1 MKKRNLAICL
11 ALALTGSLAGCS
23 SAQPAAPSKAETKA
37 EATTAGETTAS
48 SGANTAS
55 SGAKEEI
62 FMGTATTGGFTY
74 LWGAACAEILNKYI
88 DGVNVT
94 AQITTGGSEN
104 LVRIVTNEI
113 PMGIAG
119 SNVIAQ
125 FYDGDSTEGISENK
139 NLRTLWVSKP
149 TTFSV
154 IVPTSSSYQT
164 LEDLK
169 GKKISIGNQGGSAA
183 ESIYACLKVFGMD
196 EDYFDLQY
204 LTMNESKDA
213 MITGT
218 IDGFITNTSDPHT
231 AMTELFMTGNFRFL
245 DMPEDKRDLI
255 TKEIPYMSKT
265 VRPAGTYEKQD
276 KDVNGWGSPYVLVVR
291 EDFSEETAYQIAKA
305 LDEHYDEWVGIAS
318 NVEGSTL
325 DALVNSYYAP
335 LHPGVERYAKEK
347 GMLK

>member
-1 MKKRNLAICL
+1 MKKCNIAILL
-11 ALALTGSLAGCS
+11 ALALVGTMTGCS
-23 SAQPAAPSKAETKA
+23 SQQPAAPQQPQPGEAAGTETKA
-37 EATTAGETTAS
+37 S
-48 SGANTAS
+48 SGS
-55 SGAKEEI
+55 KEEI
-62 FMGTATTGGFTY
+62 MMGTATTGGFTY
-74 LWGAACAEILNKYI
+74 LWGAACAEILNKYV

-125 FYDGDSTEGISENK
+125 FYDGDADEGIGENK
-139 NLRTLWVSKP
+139 NLRTVWVSKP

-154 IVPTSSSYQT
+154 IVPAGSSYQT

-169 GKKISIGNQGGSAA
+169 GKKVSIGNQGGSAA
-183 ESIYACLKVFGMD
+183 ESIYACLEVFGMAD
-196 EDYFDLQY
+196 DYFNLQY
-204 LTMNESKDA
+204 LTMTESKDA

-218 IDGFITNTSDPHT
+218 IDAFITNTSDPHT

-245 DMPEDKRDLI
+245 EMPEEKVELI
-255 TKEIPYMSKT
+255 TKEIPYMSRS

-276 KDVNGWGSPYVLVVR
+276 KDVIGWGSPYVLVVR
-291 EDFSEETAYQIAKA
+291 DDFPEETAYQIAKS

-325 DALVNSYYAP
+325 EAVVNSYYAP